1 MKGKHHATRKTSVL
15 FLSLSVLVLMAF
27 TTAHATT
34 VGPITTTTPV
44 SSTLTD
50 WSNNLSFAQ
59 FNPALGTLTSVELD
73 LTSALTTSLTLTNTS
88 GALGASGKA
97 FTEVQISVG
106 TALGLFDVP
115 QIDQNSPKFT
125 FNIAA
130 GGNVSS
136 GIITFSG
143 QSTSDYNLSNV
154 SPSVMSAFTGT
165 GNISLP
171 ATTFTQTWI
180 QYSSGNVNQSQVTNA
195 SLTGD
200 VIYTY
205 TPAPVPLPSAL
216 FLLGPGL
223 FGLLGL
229 RRRFKG

>member
-1 MKGKHHATRKTSVL
+1 MKGKHRAARKASVL
-15 FLSLSVLVLMAF
+15 FLSLFVLVLMAF

-34 VGPITTTTPV
+34 LGPITTTTPI

-59 FNPALGTLTSVELD
+59 FNPSLGTLTSVELD

-88 GALGASGKA
+88 DTLGASGKA

-125 FNIAA
+125 FNVGASGSA
-130 GGNVSS
+130 SS
-136 GIITFSG
+136 GVHTFSG
-143 QSTSDYNLSNV
+143 ESTSLYNLSNV
-154 SPSVMSAFTGT
+154 SSSVLSAFTGT

-171 ATTFTQTWI
+171 ASTFTQTWI

-216 FLLGPGL
+216 ILLGPGL
-223 FGLLGL
+223 FGLVGL